1 MNATARLRHLLAVAL
16 VLLTASIAFAQ
27 SPSTP
32 ATQVDEVAAA
42 VPNPGG
48 WCEGKSDDGRGSNWP
63 GALARWPRPRRGR
76 SLKPVTV
83 TPET

>member
-1 MNATARLRHLLAVAL
+1 MRHFLAVAL

-48 WCEGKSDDGRGSNWP
+48 WCEGKPDASRGSNF
-63 GALARWPRPRRGR
+63 GR
-76 SLKPVTV
+76 CFGSVAKTQ
-83 TPET
+83 TGSIPEAAGSGDSGS

>member
-1 MNATARLRHLLAVAL
+1 MRHFLAAAL

-32 ATQVDEVAAA
+32 VTQVDDVAAA

-48 WCEGKSDDGRGSNWP
+48 WCEGKSDDSRGSNF
-63 GALARWPRPRRGR
+63 ARCFG
-76 SLKPVTV
+76 SVAKTQ
-83 TPET
+83 TGSIPEAGTSGDSGN

>member
-1 MNATARLRHLLAVAL
+1 MRHFLAVAL
-16 VLLTASIAFAQ
+16 VLFTASVAFAQ

-48 WCEGKSDDGRGSNWP
+48 WCEGKSDEGRGSNF
-63 GALARWPRPRRGR
+63 GR
-76 SLKPVTV
+76 CFGSVAKTQTGSV
-83 TPET
+83 PESGGGDAGN

>member
-1 MNATARLRHLLAVAL
+1 MRHFLAVAL
-16 VLLTASIAFAQ
+16 VLFTASVAFAQ

-48 WCEGKSDDGRGSNWP
+48 WCEGKSDEGRGSNF
-63 GALARWPRPRRGR
+63 GR
-76 SLKPVTV
+76 CFGSVAKTQTGSL
-83 TPET
+83 PEAGGGDSGN